1 MCSMCMVGLDRCC
14 LIIKGLMLGQ
24 ALPPPLVL
32 ALVRRV

>member
-1 MCSMCMVGLDRCC
+1 MCSTCMVGLGRSC
-14 LIIKGLMLGQ
+14 LIIKGLRLGQ